1 MDYIKNDAVGWGLL
15 FLALALFSFAVRF
28 HKITLIEEGESIAPK
43 WFRPVCFAGVTVSLV
58 LLLSQLSI
66 LGRFLVH
73 VIFGIRQNPANLAAV
88 LLILL
93 AAALAYL
100 VPRRLGV
107 LLREKLLAP
116 AAAAFF
122 DRDEVVQKLLRDAEN
137 GASEL
142 RIYQNRLEGL
152 RSFSFDIDGYN
163 HPSYSAAG
171 CKEMAAYISRRFPD
185 RFTVKICMGSAGEGS
200 QSGVNVVN
208 NGPRYRFS
216 HIVMKRK

>member
-1 MDYIKNDAVGWGLL
+1 MDYIKNDAAGWGLL

-28 HKITLIEEGESIAPK
+28 HKITLIEEGENISPK
-43 WFRPVCFAGVTVSLV
+43 WFRPFCFLGVAVSLA
-58 LLLSQLSI
+58 LLFSQLSVP
-66 LGRFLVH
+66 GRFLVH
-73 VIFGIRQNPANLAAV
+73 VIFGVRKNPANLAAV
-88 LLILL
+88 LSVMLM
-93 AAALAYL
+93 AALVYL
-100 VPRRLGV
+100 SVGRLGV

-122 DRDEVVQKLLRDAEN
+122 DRDEVVQKLLGDAEN
-137 GASEL
+137 GAAEL

-171 CKEMAAYISRRFPD
+171 CKEMAAYISRRFPN

-200 QSGVNVVN
+200 RSGVNVVN

-216 HIVMKRK
+216 HVVMTRK